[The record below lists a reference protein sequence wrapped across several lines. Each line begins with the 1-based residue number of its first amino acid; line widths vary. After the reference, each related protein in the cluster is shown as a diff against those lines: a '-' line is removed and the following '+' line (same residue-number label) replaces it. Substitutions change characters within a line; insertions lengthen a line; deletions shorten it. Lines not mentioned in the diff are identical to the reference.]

1 MSCRSLTRIQCA
13 SDSARLVSLRV
24 QERRGRRQEERP
36 GAPRVCEQPAFGAT
50 GAKGLQQRNAVARRA
65 PAALLPSV
73 SFRSMSF
80 QNFRLP
86 PPGPQHG
93 FSDLD
98 TPPHSPT
105 ADALEEP
112 EAPEVSGA
120 PEAPEDVPADDSFED
135 ETPVEQQPTAAYE
148 TLWTRPG
155 ETVPAPEAPHDEDR
169 NEDDEPADWR
179 STTGEHRF

>member
-1 MSCRSLTRIQCA
+1 MLDIFAHGLSDYPIAPCVHSSDDLAYSRPTALMSCRSLSRIQCA

-80 QNFRLP
+80 QNFRLG
-86 PPGPQHG
+86 PPGSLSG
-93 FSDLD
+93 FSDID
-98 TPPHSPT
+98 TPPHS
-105 ADALEEP
+105 ALSGP
-112 EAPEVSGA
+112 SSSLSPPFAPISS
-120 PEAPEDVPADDSFED
+120 D
-135 ETPVEQQPTAAYE
+135 
-148 TLWTRPG
+148 
-155 ETVPAPEAPHDEDR
+155 
-169 NEDDEPADWR
+169 
-179 STTGEHRF
+179 STTRVQSPSAPPGSGSNGYGDN